1 MLFNGEPGDGIFQ
14 GLSAARQGSR
24 DQTLSAF
31 PSVTLAYWPGVW
43 VYHPTSQN
51 GPGVWV
57 YHPTSQNGYRVA
69 AVLQVWC
76 EDDNILIE
84 NRRGASVA
92 SHSSLSVSK

>member
-1 MLFNGEPGDGIFQ
+1 MEYFKGCQQLVR
-14 GLSAARQGSR
+14 ASR
-24 DQTLSAF
+24 DQALSAF
-31 PSVTLAYWPGVW
+31 ASVALGLLAWC
-43 VYHPTSQN
+43 
-51 GPGVWV
+51 WV

-84 NRRGASVA
+84 NRRGASVS

>member
-1 MLFNGEPGDGIFQ
+1 MEYFKGCQQLVR
-14 GLSAARQGSR
+14 ASR
-24 DQTLSAF
+24 DQALSAF

-51 GPGVWV
+51 G
-57 YHPTSQNGYRVA
+57 YRVA
-69 AVLQVWC
+69 AVLQVWY

-84 NRRGASVA
+84 NRKCASVA